1 MKEEIF
7 VEATA
12 IDLSGSGI
20 LGKQKT
26 KETLQEDFVVY
37 MCKNQAELHEWLVR
51 CPYPKQSQNLF
62 QLGNYDWN

>member
-1 MKEEIF
+1 MKEEILL
-7 VEATA
+7 EATA

-26 KETLQEDFVVY
+26 QGNLQEDFVVY

-51 CPYPKQSQNLF
+51 CPT
-62 QLGNYDWN
+62 